1 MEQSYDFLLKQAR
14 VFSEKVGKKLVDAL
28 SYSEPHNLY
37 DYLIY

>member
-14 VFSEKVGKKLVDAL
+14 VFPKVGKKLVDAL